1 MASYRKYN
9 KELDNYTLEERKGN
23 NLIIRILPAHTEEER
38 KQRQSIDIYNILMH
52 WIKNE
57 PTQHPE
63 QLIMAKILKDRNE
76 TELLYSLVVN
86 A

>member
-1 MASYRKYN
+1 MRKYN
-9 KELDNYTLEERKGN
+9 KQADNYTLEERKGN
-23 NLIIRILPAHTEEER
+23 TLTVRTIAAHTEEER
-38 KQRQSIDIYNILMH
+38 KERQSIDIYNILMH

-57 PTQHPE
+57 ETKHPE
-63 QLIMAKILKDRNE
+63 QLIMAKVLKDRNE

>member
-1 MASYRKYN
+1 MANYRKYN
-9 KELDNYTLEERKGN
+9 KDLDNYALEERKGN
-23 NLIIRILPAHTEEER
+23 ILTIRTIPAHTEEER
-38 KQRQSIDIYNILMH
+38 AEFQSIDIYNILMH
-52 WIKNE
+52 RIKYE
-57 PTQHPE
+57 ETKHPE